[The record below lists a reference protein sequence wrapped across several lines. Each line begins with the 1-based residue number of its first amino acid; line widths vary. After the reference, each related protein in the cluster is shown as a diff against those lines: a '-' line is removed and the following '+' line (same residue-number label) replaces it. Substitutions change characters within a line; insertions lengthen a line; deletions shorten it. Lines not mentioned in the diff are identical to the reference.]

1 MFRLITSASI
11 ADVESWKTYIA
22 DSSDKKFISSDTEKT
37 VVTKTK
43 AMEQTLGYKDP
54 FLVTL
59 MRSLVEKGRFPPSD
73 TVRRDSD
80 GTLVYGVSRT
90 GVSKATYTEYGV
102 KTLKPGYTVNAIVR
116 LGDGETADA
125 YMLRVRDMIAIMLK

>member
-1 MFRLITSASI
+1 
-11 ADVESWKTYIA
+11 
-22 DSSDKKFISSDTEKT
+22 
-37 VVTKTK
+37 
-43 AMEQTLGYKDP
+43 MEQTLGYKDP
-54 FLVTL
+54 FLVAL
-59 MRSLVEKGRFPPSD
+59 MRSLVEKVGFPPSD

-80 GTLVYGVSRT
+80 GTLVYGASRT